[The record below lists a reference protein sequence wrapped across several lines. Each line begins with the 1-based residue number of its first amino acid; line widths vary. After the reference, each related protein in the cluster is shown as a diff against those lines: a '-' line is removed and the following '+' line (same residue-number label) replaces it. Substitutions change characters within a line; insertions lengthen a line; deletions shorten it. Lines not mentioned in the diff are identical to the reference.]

1 MATVSADDTRQDAD
15 NTVSELCSN
24 FPTAV
29 QVSTSDGENP
39 QLHRKTANSRR
50 RRGRAGKN
58 KALVSTPGPHDA
70 NSTSTC
76 STARHSVVLVFSNFL
91 FKAFQGCLSPGQ
103 APAIPST
110 NANSPSASACGTQ
123 YYSERIQSMI
133 EHRAK
138 CSDDVEYEIASSK
151 VHWSTV
157 DRPVGRTSER
167 RSAVE
172 EGGGS
177 SEEESEGEEVIDE
190 RELDEDILKVNR
202 EAIKEQRQHRAWGRC
217 FQEERDR
224 LYERGEKIA
233 EGGEAKIY
241 AGIRTDLLEGEE
253 GRDVV
258 FKVFPRGYHLR
269 DLVKLWPEGAFHS
282 DYMRGTKIEHV
293 MLLPNDGRIAMVMS
307 RAWGDLQRLIDMKK
321 QANGNRG
328 PPFNTKDVF
337 EKMWW
342 IASQMRWLHE
352 DDVVHRDLKASN
364 VLLYVDGDHS
374 STLGMSLERI
384 DNICIETISDYEC
397 ALGVMGTRF
406 WRAPEV
412 LLGMRDPRKRCSP
425 TLFTKKSD
433 VYSYGM
439 LCYEIATGFLPCERE
454 GFSGTREEQDLVI
467 NGKRPSFPDNVD
479 GRVKDLSKGCWHQDE
494 DKRPTFKEIVDET
507 KFYGYNY
514 RQ

>member
-1 MATVSADDTRQDAD
+1 MATVAADDTRQNA
-15 NTVSELCSN
+15 NSTVSELCLN
-24 FPTAV
+24 FQTAT
-29 QVSTSDGENP
+29 QVFSSEEKP
-39 QLHRKTANSRR
+39 RIHPKSANSRR
-50 RRGRAGKN
+50 RRRRAGKN
-58 KALVSTPGPHDA
+58 KAPVSTPVLRDA
-70 NSTSTC
+70 NFTSTSITGYH
-76 STARHSVVLVFSNFL
+76 SFLSESSAFHTAL
-91 FKAFQGCLSPGQ
+91 QGSPPPDQ
-103 APAIPST
+103 APAVPPTDASS
-110 NANSPSASACGTQ
+110 ASASACATQ
-123 YYSERIQSMI
+123 YYSARIQSMI
-133 EHRAK
+133 ERRAK
-138 CSDDVEYEIASSK
+138 GSDDVEYEIASSK

-157 DRPVGRTSER
+157 ERPAGRTSER

-177 SEEESEGEEVIDE
+177 SEDESQGEEVVDE
-190 RELDEDILKVNR
+190 RELDEDILKANR

-258 FKVFPRGYHLR
+258 FKVFPRGYYLG

-293 MLLPNDGRIAMVMS
+293 MLLPNDGRIAMVME
-307 RAWGDLQRLIDMKK
+307 RAWGDLRRLIDMKK

-328 PPFNTKDVF
+328 PPFNTEDVF
-337 EKMWW
+337 DKMRW
-342 IASQMRWLHE
+342 IASEMRWLHE
-352 DDVVHRDLKASN
+352 DNVVHRDLKASN
-364 VLLYVDGDHS
+364 VLLRGDCS
-374 STLGMSLERI
+374 SFSTGGMNLVSIREHI
-384 DNICIETISDYEC
+384 VSDYEC

-412 LLGMRDPRKRCSP
+412 LLGMRDPKKRSSP

-439 LCYEIATGFLPCERE
+439 LCYEIATGFLPFERE
-454 GFSGTREEQDLVI
+454 GFLGTREEQDLVI
-467 NGKRPSFPDNVD
+467 NGKRPSFPDDVD
-479 GRVKDLSKGCWHQDE
+479 GGMKDLITRCWHQDE
-494 DKRPTFKEIVDET
+494 DKRPTFKEIFDET
-507 KFYGYNY
+507 ETWLKAMNIY
-514 RQ
+514 

>member
-15 NTVSELCSN
+15 NTVSELCSH

-50 RRGRAGKN
+50 QRGRAGKN
-58 KALVSTPGPHDA
+58 KTLVSTPRPRDA

-76 STARHSVVLVFSNFL
+76 TTAWHSVVLVFSNFL

-110 NANSPSASACGTQ
+110 DASSPSASACATQ
-123 YYSERIQSMI
+123 YYSAFIQSMI

-157 DRPVGRTSER
+157 ERPAGRTSER
-167 RSAVE
+167 RSAAQ

-177 SEEESEGEEVIDE
+177 SESEGEEVIDE
-190 RELDEDILKVNR
+190 RELDKDILKANR
-202 EAIKEQRQHRAWGRC
+202 KAILEQRQHRAWGRC
-217 FQEERDR
+217 FQKNRDR
-224 LYERGEKIA
+224 LYERREKIA

-241 AGIRTDLLEGEE
+241 AGIRTDILEGKW
-253 GRDVV
+253 GRHVV
-258 FKVFPRGYHLR
+258 FKVFPRGLYLR
-269 DLVKLWPEGAFHS
+269 DLVKLWPEAAFS
-282 DYMRGTKIEHV
+282 SPCERGTKIEHV
-293 MLLPNDGRIAMVMS
+293 MLLPNDGRIALVMS
-307 RAWGDLQRLIDMKK
+307 RAWGDLRTLIDRKMV
-321 QANGNRG
+321 ANGNEG

-337 EKMWW
+337 DKMNG
-342 IASQMRWLHE
+342 IAHEMRWLHE

-364 VLLYVDGDHS
+364 VLLYGDGVHF
-374 STLGMSLERI
+374 STSNLERI
-384 DNICIETISDYEC
+384 GTAWLETISDYEC
-397 ALGVMGTRF
+397 ALGVMGTGF

-412 LLGMRDPRKRCSP
+412 LLGMRDPKKRCSP

-439 LCYEIATGFLPCERE
+439 LCYEIATGFFPFERE
-454 GFSGTREEQDLVI
+454 GFSGTRGEQDLVI
-467 NGKRPSFPDNVD
+467 NGKRPSFPDDVD
-479 GRVKDLSKGCWHQDE
+479 GRVKDLITRCWHQDE
-494 DKRPTFKEIVDET
+494 DKRPTFTEIRKETNIWH
-507 KFYGYNY
+507 GI
-514 RQ
+514 

>member
-50 RRGRAGKN
+50 QRGRAGKN
-58 KALVSTPGPHDA
+58 EALVSTSGPRDA

-76 STARHSVVLVFSNFL
+76 TTAWHSVVLVFSNFL

-110 NANSPSASACGTQ
+110 DASSPSASACATQ
-123 YYSERIQSMI
+123 YYSARIQSMI
-133 EHRAK
+133 ENRAK

-157 DRPVGRTSER
+157 DRPAGRTSER
-167 RSAVE
+167 RSAAQ

-177 SEEESEGEEVIDE
+177 SEDESEGEEVIDE
-190 RELDEDILKVNR
+190 RELDEDILKANR
-202 EAIKEQRQHRAWGRC
+202 EAIKEQRQHHAWGRC
-217 FQEERDR
+217 FQEDRDTLFERR
-224 LYERGEKIA
+224 EKIA

-241 AGIRTDLLEGEE
+241 AGIRTDLLEGEA
-253 GRDVV
+253 GRHVV

-269 DLVKLWPEGAFHS
+269 DLVKLWPEGAFS
-282 DYMRGTKIEHV
+282 SPFIRGTKIEHV
-293 MLLPNDGRIAMVMS
+293 MLLPNDGRIAMVME
-307 RAWGDLQRLIDMKK
+307 RAWGDLRRLIDMKK

-328 PPFNTKDVF
+328 PPFNTEDVF
-337 EKMWW
+337 DKMRW
-342 IASQMRWLHE
+342 IAYEMKWLHE

-364 VLLYVDGDHS
+364 VLLYGHGEDFPS
-374 STLGMSLERI
+374 NLERTGWSWL
-384 DNICIETISDYEC
+384 ERISDYEC
-397 ALGVMGTRF
+397 ALGVMGTGF

-412 LLGMRDPRKRCSP
+412 LLGMMDPKKRCSP

-439 LCYEIATGFLPCERE
+439 LCYEIVTGFLPFELE
-454 GFSGTREEQDLVI
+454 GFSGTRTEQDLVI
-467 NGKRPSFPDNVD
+467 NGKRPSFRDDVD
-479 GRVKDLSKGCWHQDE
+479 GSMKDLITRCWHQDE
-494 DKRPTFKEIVDET
+494 DKRPTFDEIYDET
-507 KFYGYNY
+507 KKLAKEY
-514 RQ
+514 